1 MTAKLTQAFAWTGV
15 GGLLLLPLLLADIPP
30 LLDYP
35 NHLARAYI
43 ATHLAAD
50 PNLLRFY
57 IINWTHIVPDMLG
70 DVVLVTLARILPI
83 ALAGKVL
90 IAMALSATL
99 GGVACL
105 HRVLWGRWSAWPL
118 AATPFLWHGAL
129 TAGFIA
135 FSLSLGLAF
144 LAAAAWRAS
153 MNWPLWHRLPLAVVF
168 GAGLWFS
175 HLIALGIF
183 LVICASLDLSE
194 PILRP
199 ALRRPA
205 LVGRRIVALGV
216 LGLVPLVLSLVFY
229 VPQTSGLV
237 PGTAGLPPLGEWRLH
252 DHLRGLMMPVMGHYR
267 TIALVEGNGL
277 ALIALMLWVGK
288 AVRLAWPV
296 VPGWLLLAALFLVL
310 PSDIMDTAF
319 VPERFTI
326 ALALLA
332 VAGSQPIPGRKVVR
346 PAIAGLAVLVV
357 LQCASVAVAWRASN
371 PYVTGLR
378 KALALMPVG
387 SRLLVTV
394 PMQSETDVDPYG
406 VRDPSAPG
414 WYLALFDFPNLIH
427 MPTLAVID
435 RSAFVHTVFVHPD
448 KQILS
453 FTAAVAARWPSDSL
467 PLPLDLVL
475 DQPEQYPK
483 MDYMVVLY
491 ADRLTARERE
501 GLDALPTLYDDGQLL
516 LVRVRRPATEISK
529 TY

>member
-1 MTAKLTQAFAWTGV
+1 MRAKVFPAAAWVGV
-15 GGLLLLPLLLADIPP
+15 GMLVMLPLLLTDIPP

-43 ATHLAAD
+43 ASHLTVD
-50 PNLLRFY
+50 PNLPRFY
-57 IINWTHIVPDMLG
+57 IVNWAHIVPDMLG
-70 DVVLVTLARILPI
+70 DVLLVTLARILPI

-90 IAMALSATL
+90 IAMVLAATL

-105 HRVLWGRWSAWPL
+105 YRVLWGRWSAWPL

-129 TAGFIA
+129 TAGFLA

-144 LAAAAWRAS
+144 LAASAWRAS
-153 MNWPLWHRLPLAVVF
+153 MAWPLWHRLPLAIMF

-183 LVICASLDLSE
+183 LVICTSLDLAE
-194 PILRP
+194 PIAQP
-199 ALRRPA
+199 SLRRPD
-205 LVGRRIVALGV
+205 LLGRRIVALGA
-216 LGLVPLVLSLVFY
+216 LGAVPLVLSLVFY

-237 PGTAGLPPLGEWRLH
+237 PGTEGLPPLGQWRLH

-267 TIALVEGNGL
+267 VVALVEGCGV
-277 ALIALMLWVGK
+277 ALVALLLWAGK
-288 AVRLAWPV
+288 AVRIAWPV
-296 VPGWLLLAALFLVL
+296 VPGWLLLAALFLAL

-332 VAGSQPIPGRKVVR
+332 VAGSQPIPGRKAVR

-357 LQCASVAVAWRASN
+357 LQCASVAVAWRESD
-371 PYVTGLR
+371 PYVTDLR

-394 PMQSETDVDPYG
+394 PMKSETDVDPYG
-406 VRDPSAPG
+406 VRDPNVPG

-435 RSAFVHTVFVHPD
+435 RSAFVHTIFVHPD

-453 FTAAVAARWPSDSL
+453 FTDSVAARWPSDSL
-467 PLPLDLVL
+467 PLSLDLVL
-475 DQPEQYPK
+475 AQPEQYPK

-491 ADRLTARERE
+491 ADRLTPRERE
-501 GLDALPTLYDDGQLL
+501 GLDALPMLYDDGHFLL
-516 LVRVRRPATEISK
+516 ARVHRSATDTAK